1 MLTHHAMTEDEKYV
15 IADWR
20 YSGDYAL
27 YNTRPY
33 EEDRKKG
40 VGFAHPGFIGFS
52 FYDRDALIGFT
63 CLYEEDR
70 EIMIGIGVAPE
81 YCGRGY
87 GREMLETTCG
97 LSETMFPGKPLYLEV
112 RTWNARALRC
122 YEKAGFVIDGEP
134 FTQRTGLGEGT
145 FYRMMLN
152 KS

>member
-1 MLTHHAMTEDEKYV
+1 M
-15 IADWR
+15 
-20 YSGDYAL
+20 
-27 YNTRPY
+27 
-33 EEDRKKG
+33 KK
-40 VGFAHPGFIGFS
+40 P
-52 FYDRDALIGFT
+52 
-63 CLYEEDR
+63 R
-70 EIMIGIGVAPE
+70 EVMIGIGVAPE

-112 RTWNARALRC
+112 RTWNARAVRC

>member
-112 RTWNARALRC
+112 RTWNARAVRC
-122 YEKAGFVIDGEP
+122 YEKAGFVINGEP

>member
-1 MLTHHAMTEDEKYV
+1 MLTHHAMTEDEKYA

-20 YSGDYAL
+20 YTGDYAL

-40 VGFAHPGFIGFS
+40 VGFAQPGFIGFS
-52 FYDRDALIGFT
+52 FYDRDVLIGFT
-63 CLYEEDR
+63 CLYEEAR
-70 EIMIGIGVAPE
+70 EVMIGIGVAPE

-112 RTWNARALRC
+112 RTWNARAVRC

>member
-1 MLTHHAMTEDEKYV
+1 MLTHHAMTEDEKYL

-20 YSGDYAL
+20 YTGDYAL

-40 VGFAHPGFIGFS
+40 VSFAHPGFIGFS

-81 YCGRGY
+81 YCCRGY

-112 RTWNARALRC
+112 RTWNARAVRC

>member
-1 MLTHHAMTEDEKYV
+1 MR
-15 IADWR
+15 I
-20 YSGDYAL
+20 SIF
-27 YNTRPY
+27 NTRPY

-97 LSETMFPGKPLYLEV
+97 LSETMFPSKPLYLEV
-112 RTWNARALRC
+112 RTWNARAVRC

>member
-40 VGFAHPGFIGFS
+40 VGFANPGFIGFS

-112 RTWNARALRC
+112 RTWNARAVRC

-152 KS
+152 KY

>member
-81 YCGRGY
+81 YCCCGY
-87 GREMLETTCG
+87 GV
-97 LSETMFPGKPLYLEV
+97 LYIV
-112 RTWNARALRC
+112 KARVL
-122 YEKAGFVIDGEP
+122 
-134 FTQRTGLGEGT
+134 
-145 FYRMMLN
+145 
-152 KS
+152 

>member
-1 MLTHHAMTEDEKYV
+1 MLTHHVMTEDEKYV

-112 RTWNARALRC
+112 RTWNARAVRC

-134 FTQRTGLGEGT
+134 FTQRTGLGEGK

>member
-40 VGFAHPGFIGFS
+40 VGFAQPGFIGFS

-112 RTWNARALRC
+112 RTWNARAVRC

>member
-1 MLTHHAMTEDEKYV
+1 MR
-15 IADWR
+15 I
-20 YSGDYAL
+20 SIF
-27 YNTRPY
+27 NTRLY

-97 LSETMFPGKPLYLEV
+97 LSEKMFPGKPLYLEV
-112 RTWNARALRC
+112 RTWNARAVRC

>member
-1 MLTHHAMTEDEKYV
+1 MLTHHVMTEDEKYV

-20 YSGDYAL
+20 YTGDYAL

-40 VGFAHPGFIGFS
+40 VGFAQPGFIGFS
-52 FYDRDALIGFT
+52 FYDRDVLIGFT
-63 CLYEEDR
+63 CLYEEAR
-70 EIMIGIGVAPE
+70 EVMIGTGVAPE

-87 GREMLETTCG
+87 GWKMLETTCG

-112 RTWNARALRC
+112 RTWNARAVSC

>member
-81 YCGRGY
+81 YCGCGY

-112 RTWNARALRC
+112 RTWNARAVRC

>member
-1 MLTHHAMTEDEKYV
+1 MLTHHVMTEDEKYV

-20 YSGDYAL
+20 YTGDYAL

-81 YCGRGY
+81 YCGRGD

-112 RTWNARALRC
+112 RTWNARAVRC
-122 YEKAGFVIDGEP
+122 YEKAGFVIDGKP

>member
-33 EEDRKKG
+33 EEDRQKG

-112 RTWNARALRC
+112 RTWNARAVRC

>member
-1 MLTHHAMTEDEKYV
+1 MR
-15 IADWR
+15 I
-20 YSGDYAL
+20 SIF
-27 YNTRPY
+27 NTRPY

-52 FYDRDALIGFT
+52 FYERDALIGFT

-112 RTWNARALRC
+112 RTWNARAVRC

>member
-112 RTWNARALRC
+112 RTWNARAVRC

>member
-20 YSGDYAL
+20 YTGDYAL

-52 FYDRDALIGFT
+52 FYERDALIGFT

-112 RTWNARALRC
+112 RTWNARAVRC

>member
-15 IADWR
+15 MADWR

-33 EEDRKKG
+33 EEDRQKS

-52 FYDRDALIGFT
+52 FYDRDSLIGFT

-112 RTWNARALRC
+112 RTWNARAVRC

>member
-1 MLTHHAMTEDEKYV
+1 MLTRHAMTENEKYV

-112 RTWNARALRC
+112 RTWNARAVRC

>member
-40 VGFAHPGFIGFS
+40 VGFANPGFIGFS

-112 RTWNARALRC
+112 RTWNARAVRC

>member
-15 IADWR
+15 IADWC

-112 RTWNARALRC
+112 RTWNARAVRC